1 MAVLKHNPVAV
12 AHALI
17 DESVGSP
24 FLALTQ
30 THGLQLLV
38 AVTVLLRKVDE
49 LESRVDSL
57 AQHKDDWSSRVRSL
71 EEVFYRRDRIR
82 CKLSSD
88 FLLEISRN

>member
-1 MAVLKHNPVAV
+1 MTVLKHNPVAF

-30 THGLQLLV
+30 THCLQLLG
-38 AVTVLLRKVDE
+38 AITVLSRKVDQ

-57 AQHKDDWSSRVRSL
+57 AQHKDDRSSRV
-71 EEVFYRRDRIR
+71 
-82 CKLSSD
+82 
-88 FLLEISRN
+88 